1 MSGKSQVHI
10 FFGAPAVPLKMTASQ
25 EPASIIPT
33 PEPWRKIQFLCSQ
46 HSLPVKDDSCKHR
59 NLKEQVREAT
69 GSAELLRGGFVASS
83 RTKSPPLRDDS
94 RRCISEAQNIK
105 FQKSRSSGMSDVAN
119 CGVQVRELEGGVQPL
134 TAGETPRQLPGEN
147 EIPEGQH
154 SDPSGICSQQCEH
167 LSSQAARRYTAVLD
181 LVCSTRQTKRGPGAL
196 EAECVPHEIQNQ
208 RPQCF
213 PSRTVDEPGSNG
225 AVSQVSAC
233 EVSTDTEFLS
243 ILASSQIALLAQRQ
257 HKGQDSANKGAI
269 PMESEPRASEGDER
283 VTDDNLPPSRDG
295 AYGNGQE
302 QAHSLELFSPVCPET
317 VSSHIHINAG
327 KGLEEN
333 TAFQELFSSEDK
345 LPPTEICI
353 EPCGSGILCSQQSAF
368 CPSSPKRSRSSEEK
382 LGHSKA
388 PSRGLPVSEKTKLL
402 SHTEDPAVTVG
413 PSNASEFKRFKKT
426 SLIKNCDYKSWK
438 YNCLVMV
445 LLPCYVKEINIK
457 SGPSSGS
464 KVPLATMVVID
475 QSETRKKVFLWRTA
489 AFWALTVFPGDIVLL
504 TDSGV
509 VSAVVLRGL
518 LAYASSKHPHL
529 AALPRRQP
537 QNVSSV
543 EFVELERLQPD
554 VLVHVILRVV
564 DISVLTEA
572 SYSYRGQKQRKAM
585 LTVEQAQGQHYM
597 LVLWG
602 PGEAWH
608 PQLQRR
614 KDFIW
619 EFKYLLVQ
627 RNCML
632 ENLELHTTPWSSCE
646 CLFDDDVRAV
656 QFKAKFPKSA
666 PSFVTMS
673 DLATH
678 LENKRSGV
686 ILIKPQILELTFP
699 VTTAQ
704 KTQIA
709 LNARSSL
716 ESIFS
721 SFPNIIYTGCA
732 KCGLELETDE
742 NKIYKQCFSC
752 LPFSTKKPFYRPAL
766 MTVVDGSQKVC
777 IHVGSEMIE
786 KILLN
791 ISADLLNR
799 VIVPSSEIT
808 YRMVAADVLHSL
820 LADRGAPCT
829 LEVQSLFVLDENSY
843 PLQQDFYL
851 LDFHPEPVE

>member
-504 TDSGV
+504 TDVTIREDQWAGDTVLQTTFTSQLLNLGSYSSVQPEEYSGV

-614 KDFIW
+614 K
-619 EFKYLLVQ
+619 
-627 RNCML
+627 
-632 ENLELHTTPWSSCE
+632 
-646 CLFDDDVRAV
+646 
-656 QFKAKFPKSA
+656 
-666 PSFVTMS
+666 
-673 DLATH
+673 
-678 LENKRSGV
+678 GV

>member
-504 TDSGV
+504 TDVTIREDQWAGDTVLQTTFTSQLLNLGSYSSVQPEEYSGV

-614 KDFIW
+614 K
-619 EFKYLLVQ
+619 
-627 RNCML
+627 
-632 ENLELHTTPWSSCE
+632 
-646 CLFDDDVRAV
+646 
-656 QFKAKFPKSA
+656 
-666 PSFVTMS
+666 
-673 DLATH
+673 
-678 LENKRSGV
+678 GV

-799 VIVPSSEIT
+799 VIGNIANAEI
-808 YRMVAADVLHSL
+808 
-820 LADRGAPCT
+820 
-829 LEVQSLFVLDENSY
+829 VLDAIVISG
-843 PLQQDFYL
+843 
-851 LDFHPEPVE
+851 V